1 MKPTDF
7 FIFPAEA
14 DDSGVSWGTAPLRA
28 DLPEQL
34 RRGAV
39 DGVKDL
45 DAAMGLAQ
53 LTHEELEKYGTGG
66 GARLD
71 DIEMG
76 LVLKALKAT
85 LRRLRVTFPDL
96 PFRNFT
102 TFRSYWIREGMSNSW
117 AARRDHLER
126 VFAPLHGQLEELEE
140 REFSSRL
147 AHPISPR
154 GRLDWPEVD
163 EEIRE
168 LRRRFESATTQQD
181 YRAVGMAGVG
191 VLEALSGVV
200 YDPAI
205 HLREGEEVLP
215 RDKTKQR
222 IGRFVETALADDA
235 ELRRVVNAAIEL
247 AQKVKHNPTPTRR
260 QAGVAA
266 DSVIMLANI
275 LRRLHEKTE

>member
-1 MKPTDF
+1 MKPNDF
-7 FIFPAEA
+7 FTFPAEA
-14 DDSGVSWGTAPLRA
+14 DGSEAAWGTAPLRS
-28 DLPEQL
+28 DLVEQL

-45 DAAMGLAQ
+45 DAALGLAG
-53 LTHEELEKYGTGG
+53 LAHEELEKYGTGG
-66 GARLD
+66 GSRLD
-71 DIEMG
+71 DSEMA
-76 LVLKALKAT
+76 LVLKALKGT
-85 LRRLRVTFPDL
+85 LRRLRVSFPDL

-102 TFRSYWIREGMSNSW
+102 TFRSYWIREEMSYSW
-117 AARRDHLER
+117 AARRDYLER

-181 YRAVGMAGVG
+181 YRAVGMACVG

-200 YDPAI
+200 YDPEV
-205 HLREGEEVLP
+205 HLRGGEEVPP
-215 RDKTKQR
+215 RDKTKLR

-235 ELRRVVNAAIEL
+235 ELRRVLNAAIEL
-247 AQKVKHNPTPTRR
+247 AQKVKHNPTPSRR

-266 DSVIMLANI
+266 DSLIMLANI
-275 LRRLHEKTE
+275 LRRLHEKPQ